1 MIVITPSTSCVIYVM
16 NKQVSFRR
24 KEGETACI
32 FELAVVLPF
41 VSDVELHTT
50 NDVSMKEQRITG

>member
-1 MIVITPSTSCVIYVM
+1 MIVITPSTLCVIYVM

-32 FELAVVLPF
+32 FELAVLPF